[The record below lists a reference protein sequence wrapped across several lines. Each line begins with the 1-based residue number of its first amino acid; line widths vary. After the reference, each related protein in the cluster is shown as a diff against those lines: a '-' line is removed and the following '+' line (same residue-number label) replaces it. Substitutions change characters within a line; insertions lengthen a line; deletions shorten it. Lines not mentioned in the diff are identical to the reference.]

1 MDIEFY
7 CCYCG
12 QHNIVDGVV
21 EGENVWCP
29 RCQKTHTIPSTIS
42 EHGMKTQ
49 SGNRINLGVFPP
61 PIPENVIKNRSI
73 DDILRIAETQTLH
86 GAVREGD
93 KTLAALLITRG
104 ADVNAKDNAG
114 MTPLDLALSL
124 RKNDMAEMLTAKGAI
139 TTGAVTT
146 TSAYRRLYDRLFE
159 AIASGD
165 KDAARKMIVEIEAEY
180 FGLDLE
186 RIHENKE
193 AVKQLRAMGWWPTPL
208 SDAVF
213 YKGRAAVERLI
224 AEGADVNAK
233 DFFDGN
239 TPLDLALLLG
249 KEEIAK
255 LLIEKGASKAEW
267 LKAQE
272 AASDRADEQ
281 GKAETGTDR
290 YISDDVKDAV
300 WRRDEGRCVK
310 CKSNEKLE
318 FDHIIPVSKGGSNTK
333 RNVQLLCEKCNR
345 EKAAKIAY

>member
-29 RCQKTHTIPSTIS
+29 RCQKTHTIPST
-42 EHGMKTQ
+42 HGMKTQ

-61 PIPENVIKNRSI
+61 PIPGYVYKNRSI
-73 DDILRIAETQTLH
+73 DEILRKAETQTLH
-86 GAVREGD
+86 DAVRLGD

-124 RKNDMAEMLTAKGAI
+124 RENDMAEMLVAK
-139 TTGAVTT
+139 GAVTT
-146 TSAYRRLYDRLFE
+146 TAAETTTYDHLFE

-180 FGLDLE
+180 GCLDLE
-186 RIHENKE
+186 RIHENEE
-193 AVKQLRAMGWWPTPL
+193 AVKQLKAMGCMPTPL
-208 SDAVF
+208 HEAVSHGDWRVA
-213 YKGRAAVERLI
+213 KLL
-224 AEGADVNAK
+224 AEGADINAK
-233 DFFDGN
+233 NFLDGL
-239 TPLDLALLLG
+239 TPLDWALLLE

-255 LLIEKGASKAEW
+255 LLIEKGAAKAEW

-345 EKAAKIAY
+345 EKAAKIA